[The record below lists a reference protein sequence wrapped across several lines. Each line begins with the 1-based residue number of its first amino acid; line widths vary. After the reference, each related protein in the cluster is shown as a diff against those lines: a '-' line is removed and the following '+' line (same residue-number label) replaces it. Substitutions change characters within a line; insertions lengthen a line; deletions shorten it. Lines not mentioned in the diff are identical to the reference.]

1 VCGGLADYS
10 GINPAWFR
18 SAFVLAGLFGGAGVA
33 FYILLWIWLPLEPRD
48 DAGAE
53 NKTSELRGVLIGF
66 VVVGAALVVSLLIDD
81 GTWVSFGVV
90 VLPLA
95 VAAGCIVLRRGSGL
109 ERMAML
115 GSGLVL
121 TAALAAANYQPAV
134 GNRVVRATTPME
146 LEHGTGYTNI
156 VSDLTIDLSAWD
168 KSFGYGDLRAS
179 TVLGDLTIILPRD
192 SHVKFDSTV
201 AFADTDLLGHKSRHY
216 FIGGAGIWSGSDD
229 QVEIRVEAFSAFGS
243 VKLVR

>member
-18 SAFVLAGLFGGAGVA
+18 TAFVLAGLFGGAGVA
-33 FYILLWIWLPLEPRD
+33 FYILVWIWLPLEPRD

-53 NKTSELRGVLIGF
+53 SNTSELRGVLIGF
-66 VVVGAALVVSLLIDD
+66 VAVGAALVVSLLIDD
-81 GTWVSFGVV
+81 GTWVSFSVV

-146 LEHGTGYTNI
+146 LERGTGYTNVI
-156 VSDLTIDLSAWD
+156 SDLTIDLSA
-168 KSFGYGDLRAS
+168 
-179 TVLGDLTIILPRD
+179 
-192 SHVKFDSTV
+192 
-201 AFADTDLLGHKSRHY
+201 
-216 FIGGAGIWSGSDD
+216 
-229 QVEIRVEAFSAFGS
+229 
-243 VKLVR
+243 